1 MPARGAHG
9 SVGTLARGL
18 DVLTL
23 CASHGPELTQTEIAE
38 LLRLPLPSVHRLTK
52 VLVERGWL
60 VRHEDTR
67 RLSLGLEIA
76 RLMPA
81 LLAGLRLPDIAR
93 EHVRTLA
100 RTTGETVN
108 LAVLHGGEGLYLLS
122 ESGANLLTPRAPVG
136 LRLPAHATALGKCL
150 LAQLPRAEAR
160 AAAGPEPYR
169 AVTARTITRWKDLD
183 RNLDEIAG
191 SGVAISRDEYELGL
205 HSIAVPVI
213 WLDGARSAAVNV
225 SLPGARATAAARRE
239 LTAALRACAAAI
251 ESAAGLRPQSEWK
264 ASA

>member
-38 LLRLPLPSVHRLTK
+38 LLGLPLPSVHRLTK
-52 VLVERGWL
+52 VLVGRGWL
-60 VRHEDTR
+60 VRDEDTR

-93 EHVRTLA
+93 EHVRALA
-100 RTTGETVN
+100 QTTGETVN

-150 LAQLPRAEAR
+150 LAQLRAPR
-160 AAAGPEPYR
+160 PVPPPTQPYR
-169 AVTARTITRWKDLD
+169 AVPPAPSPAEGARSQPRRD
-183 RNLDEIAG
+183 RRQR
-191 SGVAISRDEYELGL
+191 VAISRM
-205 HSIAVPVI
+205 STSSACT
-213 WLDGARSAAVNV
+213 RSRC
-225 SLPGARATAAARRE
+225 P
-239 LTAALRACAAAI
+239 
-251 ESAAGLRPQSEWK
+251 
-264 ASA
+264 